1 MKDDPRQLREEIELR
16 LKRLRAAPVDLVLHR
31 QLREAAFRHKAAGG
45 GGLGVL
51 DVLRP
56 APRDR
61 TERLIHFAR
70 AWAFDPGNIDY
81 AIGLCRA
88 VDAHAGAA
96 ASEEVGAVRR
106 WLTQVIRTAS
116 AEAGA

>member
-1 MKDDPRQLREEIELR
+1 MNEDPRQLREEIGLL
-16 LKRLRAAPVDLVLHR
+16 LKRLRAAPVDLALHR
-31 QLREAAFRHKAAGG
+31 QLREAAFRHKAVGG

-51 DVLRP
+51 GMLRP

-61 TERLIHFAR
+61 TESLIHFAR
-70 AWAFDPGNIDY
+70 AWAFDPANMDH
-81 AIGLCRA
+81 AISLCQA

-96 ASEEVGAVRR
+96 ASEEIEAVRI

-116 AEAGA
+116 AEGGT